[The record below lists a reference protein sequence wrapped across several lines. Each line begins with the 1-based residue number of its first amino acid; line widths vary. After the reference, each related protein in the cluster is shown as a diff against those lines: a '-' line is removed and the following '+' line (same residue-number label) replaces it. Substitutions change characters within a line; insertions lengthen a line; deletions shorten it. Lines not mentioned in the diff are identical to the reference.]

1 MYIELSWKFGGGA
14 FQEQNKSEINLKS
27 DITKLNN
34 NIFSKPFVKWA
45 GGKKQLLTQ
54 IESLIPSDFFQS
66 SVTYIEP
73 FVGGGAFLF
82 YLLNKYPTIES
93 AVIND
98 INEDLITTYNI
109 IKNKP
114 LELISFLKQIQYEF
128 YKLDEFEKQKEY
140 FLNKR
145 QRFNTKGLDD
155 IENSAIFIFLNR
167 TCFNGLYRVNSK
179 GLFNVPF
186 GKYTNPLICDEQTL
200 LEDSKLLQKVEILN
214 GDFSQTLDYLN
225 NKTLFY
231 LDPPYRPLTI
241 TSSFTSY
248 SSERFDDNEQKRLC
262 EFCNLINNNKQK
274 FILSNSDP
282 KNTNANDN
290 FFDELYS
297 NFNINRIYAKR
308 AINSKG
314 SKRGDISELLID
326 NFNSNF
332 GEFYNA

>member
-1 MYIELSWKFGGGA
+1 
-14 FQEQNKSEINLKS
+14 
-27 DITKLNN
+27 
-34 NIFSKPFVKWA
+34 
-45 GGKKQLLTQ
+45 
-54 IESLIPSDFFQS
+54 
-66 SVTYIEP
+66 
-73 FVGGGAFLF
+73 
-82 YLLNKYPTIES
+82 LNKYPTIES

-128 YKLDEFEKQKEY
+128 YKLAEFEKQKEY

>member
-1 MYIELSWKFGGGA
+1 MYIELLWKFRGGA
-14 FQEQNKSEINLKS
+14 FQEQNKSEIILKP

-34 NIFSKPFVKWA
+34 NIISKPFVKWA

-54 IESLIPSDFFQS
+54 IESLIPSDFFKN

-82 YLLNKYPTIES
+82 YLLNKYPAIEC

-98 INEDLITTYNI
+98 INKDLITTYKI
-109 IKNKP
+109 IKYKP

-128 YKLDEFEKQKEY
+128 YKLDKYEKQKEY
-140 FLNKR
+140 FLDKR
-145 QRFNTKGLDD
+145 QRFNTKELGD

-186 GKYTNPLICDEQTL
+186 GKYTNPLICDELTL

-225 NKTLFY
+225 NNTLFY

-241 TSSFTSY
+241 SSSFTSY
-248 SSERFDDNEQKRLC
+248 SSDKFDDNDQKRLC
-262 EFCNLINNNKQK
+262 EFCNQINNNKQK

-282 KNTNANDN
+282 KNTDINDN

-297 NFNINRIYAKR
+297 NFNINRICAKR
-308 AINSKG
+308 AINSNS
-314 SKRGDISELLID
+314 SKRGDVSELLIN
-326 NFNSNF
+326 NFNSNI
-332 GEFYNA
+332 GETNNA